1 MDLSNVVAFADEEL
15 FLFLLK
21 LYRWDQDHTDHSVS
35 LWEMAPELEFSD
47 SDAQLVAEFLQRK
60 GLLTFVSLSGHVSL
74 TSLGSFEV
82 MLALSRPNKP
92 TRYFPAIENFN
103 NTALTVDTFKHGNID
118 GFVDQLREF
127 CSDLSLTDDV
137 SDHLH
142 ILIEKLESAV
152 QVGKGDSKAVVSELK
167 AIDDILSTQLQAH

>member
-1 MDLSNVVAFADEEL
+1 MDSSNAVAFADEEL

-21 LYRWDQDHTDHSVS
+21 IYRWDQDHADHSVS
-35 LWEMAPELEFSD
+35 LWEMAPELEFSN
-47 SDAQLVAEFLQRK
+47 SDAQLVADLLQRK
-60 GLLTFVSLSGHVSL
+60 GLLTFVSLAGHVSL
-74 TSLGSFEV
+74 TSLGTFEV

-103 NTALTVDTFKHGNID
+103 NIALTVDSFQHGNID
-118 GFVDQLREF
+118 GFVGQLREF
-127 CSDLSLTDDV
+127 CSDLSLTEDM

-142 ILIEKLESAV
+142 VLIEKLDTAV

-167 AIDDILSTQLQAH
+167 AIDDILNVQLQAH

>member
-1 MDLSNVVAFADEEL
+1 MDLSNTVAFADEEL

-21 LYRWDQDHTDHSVS
+21 IYRWDQDHTDHSVS
-35 LWEMAPELEFSD
+35 LWEMAPELEYSN
-47 SDAQLVAEFLQRK
+47 SDAQLIADVLQRK

-74 TSLGSFEV
+74 TSLGTFEV
-82 MLALSRPNKP
+82 MLALSSPNKP

-103 NTALTVDTFKHGNID
+103 NIALTVDSFNHGNID

-127 CSDLSLTDDV
+127 CSDLTLTEDI

-142 ILIEKLESAV
+142 VLIEKLDSAV

-167 AIDDILSTQLQAH
+167 AIDNILSVQFQAH